1 MATANQATSGLCPGG
16 DRQVMRWVRV
26 FPGVPEQVAVVRQF
40 VGFLLHACPARD
52 DAVACASEL
61 AANAVVHT
69 ASGKGGLFSVEVVRH
84 SGAVRVAVTDA
95 GASTAPAVRVAHN
108 DLDVLG
114 ESGLGL
120 ALVAGR
126 ASVWGY
132 AGTGSGR
139 TVWAEIRWHAG

>member
-1 MATANQATSGLCPGG
+1 MATANQAIVGLYPGR

-26 FPGVPEQVAVVRQF
+26 FPGVPEQVAAVRRF
-40 VGFLLHACPARD
+40 VGFLLHACPAKD

-61 AANAVVHT
+61 AANAVIHT
-69 ASGKGGLFSVEVVRH
+69 ASGKGGFFSVEVVRRP
-84 SGAVRVAVTDA
+84 GAVRVAVTDA
-95 GASTAPAVRVAHN
+95 GAPTAPAVRVAHS
-108 DLDVLG
+108 DLDDLG

-120 ALVAGR
+120 ALVAVR